1 MANRSIGNIQQLA
14 EGKYL
19 LRFSAGFDDFGK
31 RIQVSKTVRCT
42 NEKEAERLL
51 MEFYKEREKCRDDR
65 ITAKPQ
71 TLAQLY
77 DEWMRNHVEKQ
88 LKPRTKEY
96 YANLWKWYLQDKGEI
111 KLKSI
116 TPRHIY
122 KMLEDVKGK
131 RMTTECARQGVYK
144 TLRAILSKGVLWGYL
159 PSNPCDRVTP
169 PKYRPK
175 EKEVYNQETLFRMFE
190 LLAHEELKYQAIVY
204 FAVLCGL
211 RKQEIVGL
219 KWEDIDFTANCFCVQ
234 RAATRIVGMG
244 TIASETKNQSSVRK
258 IALPSVLSVTLR
270 KYYKE
275 QTENRLKAGNKW
287 RDEGWVFTQ
296 WDGAIMDI
304 DTPSQWWA
312 KFIARNDLPHTTF
325 HCLRHT
331 AATYLIKS
339 GVDVS
344 TVSGILGHAQKSTT
358 LNIYSHVIEDAKEQA
373 IHALE
378 SAIVPNNRASGQQ

>member
-1 MANRSIGNIQQLA
+1 MTNRSIGNIQQLA

-31 RIQVSKTVRCT
+31 RIQVSKTVRCA

-96 YANLWKWYLQDKGEI
+96 YANLWKWYLQDKGGI

-116 TPRHIY
+116 TPKHIY
-122 KMLEDVKGK
+122 KMLEDVNGK

-159 PSNPCDRVTP
+159 SSNPCDRVTP

-175 EKEVYNQETLFRMFE
+175 EKEVYDHETLSRMFG
-190 LLAHEELKYQAIVY
+190 LLAHEELKYQAVVY

-244 TIASETKNQSSVRK
+244 TIAAETKKQSSIRK

-275 QTENRLKAGNKW
+275 QTENRLKAGGKW
-287 RDEGWVFTQ
+287 RDEGWIFTQ

-312 KFIARNDLPHTTF
+312 KFIARNGLPHTTF

-373 IHALE
+373 IPALE
-378 SAIVPNNRASGQQ
+378 SAVVPNNRASG